1 MTDQELRERFHH
13 AVDATLSGLEG
24 DPLLAQRVLRQAQP
38 KEEPRMKKKISVG
51 FAIVLALLL
60 MSVTALAAAS
70 LWGVIDFTGR
80 YGTKLL
86 DSAADTVQTGI
97 SQQGGQGEV
106 VSFTLREAICD
117 GQAAYMV
124 FDATPMDKSTL
135 LIMDDIGPDEPALCL
150 GKGYPENMTVAE
162 YAESKGYTRI
172 IRVGVSEDR
181 DENGHAD
188 FDIFSREGVMTENG
202 LTLSALGE
210 GTFDETADMAFNLWV
225 IDAVAEEVVEHVIL
239 TATLHVDEPL
249 WTTSASVALDYPEA
263 GVCIDGVEMTGTVM
277 GIYSKVT
284 FTVTDQAIYDS
295 YDLGFWLEILDENGE
310 RMRSGALAQGSM
322 SNPDENGQ
330 AHYIDSLQAMTEA
343 PTTIG
348 IRAYS
353 CWTKERCEAITVTL
367 GE

>member
-1 MTDQELRERFHH
+1 MTDREIRERFHR
-13 AVDATLSGLEG
+13 AVDTTLSGLEG
-24 DPLLAQRVLRQAQP
+24 DSLLAQRIILQARP
-38 KEEPRMKKKISVG
+38 KEETKMKRKLSVG
-51 FAIVLALLL
+51 LVIVLALLL
-60 MSVTALAAAS
+60 MSVTALAAAG

-86 DSAADTVQTGI
+86 DNAADTVQTGI
-97 SQQGGQGEV
+97 PQHGGQGEL

-124 FDATPMDKSTL
+124 FDVTPMDQGML
-135 LIMDDIGPDEPALCL
+135 LVMDDIGPDEPALCL
-150 GKGYPENMTVAE
+150 GKGYPEDMTVAE

-172 IRVGVSEDR
+172 IRVGVGEAY

-210 GTFDETADMAFNLWV
+210 GSFDETAEMTFDLWV
-225 IDAVAEEVVEHVIL
+225 IDAMAEEVVELVPL
-239 TATLHVDEPL
+239 TATLHVDEPV
-249 WTTSASVALDYPEA
+249 WTTSASVSIDYPEA
-263 GVCIDGVEMTGTVM
+263 GVRIDSVEMTGTVM

-284 FTVTDQAIYDS
+284 FTETDQAIYDG
-295 YDLGFWLEILDENGE
+295 YDLGFWLEILDENGK
-310 RMRSGALAQGSM
+310 RMDSGALAQGGM

-330 AHYIDSLQAMTEA
+330 AHYTDSLQALTEA